1 MKEFASQTGGRY
13 TYIDDIMNLQDL
25 ALAFASIFDGCGD
38 FIISGCKVNGNAI
51 SSGYVFINGKI
62 RYCAGTSGV
71 SKWPA
76 YIYESNSVEKVSYAD
91 SSDKIGRNVYGCT
104 IGTSIPVTND
114 TLTGQRP
121 KSIVI
126 QSSGKALRLNEAFF
140 GKYALLLNPSDD
152 SQATNGKVVFSNDM
166 TAIGSVTSQ
175 QFFQLKFGSAL
186 MKVVYDTSGNLT
198 ISSQPNANNS
208 NHYQIRVT
216 QEGVF
221 QFYSNDTLI
230 GSLSKDGNAF
240 NTVMRMPDLLV
251 GNMRV
256 QTNHVYDNGTMSDTG
271 AIYINKLGYQGGTSY
286 YRNTYIGDGKGNDVV
301 AINGKDKTFSVYG
314 SVIAQVSDATAVT
327 LKNASLV
334 KTDKM
339 LLDSIAWS
347 DRNDEVIARVG
358 FINITTYDWY
368 IQNKIGSIVLDNDV
382 NVTGNL
388 MVKGTNVLASM
399 AKTTDVTNALSGKMD
414 NGSAYLKSESDK
426 RYYQVS
432 NGLQT
437 MIANAGGR
445 SGFCA
450 IIGAVVP
457 SALNDYV
464 KKSEKLSDMVYYG
477 LPSATDDTYTT
488 KLEERKK
495 AIRDAIG
502 AASIS
507 DSTDKKDTGWIE
519 MAVENCS
526 IVTKIYVRQVGKVVS
541 IQGQLHTHHSGTI
554 FTLPNNIDPPTYEIG
569 YSHNKAGNW
578 HCIIEGGSRVC
589 KVDYCNGGCGE
600 YIGFLM
606 TYLL

>member
-38 FIISGCKVNGNAI
+38 FIISGCKVNGNSI

-71 SKWPA
+71 SKWPI
-76 YIYESNSVEKVSYAD
+76 YIYENNSVEKVSYAD
-91 SSDKIGRNVYGCT
+91 SSDKIGRNVYGCA
-104 IGTSIPVTND
+104 IGTSVPVTND
-114 TLTGQRP
+114 ALTGQRP
-121 KSIVI
+121 KSIIV
-126 QSSGKALRLNEAFF
+126 QSSGKAMRLNEAFF

-152 SQATNGKVVFSNDM
+152 SQATNGKTVFGNDI
-166 TAIGSVTSQ
+166 TSIGSITSQ
-175 QFFQLKFGSAL
+175 QYFQLKFGGAL
-186 MKVVYDTSGNLT
+186 MKAIYDASGNLT

-208 NHYQIRVT
+208 NRYQIKVT
-216 QEGVF
+216 QGGAF

-230 GSLSKDGNAF
+230 GKLSKDGNVF
-240 NTVMRMPDLLV
+240 NTVMQMSDLSV
-251 GNMRV
+251 GNVRV
-256 QTNHVYDNGTMSDTG
+256 RNGHIYDNGTMSDTG
-271 AIYINKLGYQGGTSY
+271 AIYINRLSYQGGTSY

-301 AINGKDKTFSVYG
+301 AVNGKDKTLSIYG
-314 SVIAQVSDATAVT
+314 SVIAQVNDMTAVT
-327 LKNASLV
+327 LKNSNLA
-334 KTDKM
+334 KTDKT
-339 LLDSIAWS
+339 LLDSIDWS
-347 DRNDEVIARVG
+347 DKNNEVIARIG
-358 FINITTYDWY
+358 FVNTTTFDWY
-368 IQNKIGSIVLDNDV
+368 IQNKIGSIVLGNDV
-382 NVTGNL
+382 TVTGNL
-388 MVKGTNVLASM
+388 IVKGTDILSSF
-399 AKTTDVTNALSGKMD
+399 AKKSDVTSSLSGKMD

-437 MIANAGGR
+437 MITNAGGQN
-445 SGFCA
+445 GFCA
-450 IIGAVVP
+450 AIGAVVP
-457 SALNDYV
+457 NTLNDYV
-464 KKSEKLSDMVYYG
+464 KKSERLSDMVYYG
-477 LPSATDDTYTT
+477 LPSATDSTYTT

-502 AASIS
+502 AASVS
-507 DSTDKKDTGWIE
+507 DLTDKKDTGWIE
-519 MAVENCS
+519 MAVENCG

-554 FTLPNNIDPPTYEIG
+554 FTLPNNIDPPAYEIG

-589 KVDYCNGGCGE
+589 KVDYCNGGCSE

-606 TYLL
+606 TYLV

>member
-286 YRNTYIGDGKGNDVV
+286 YRNTYNGDGKGNDVV

-437 MIANAGGR
+437 MIANAGGQ

-507 DSTDKKDTGWIE
+507 DSTDQKDTGWIE
-519 MAVENCS
+519 MAVENCD
-526 IVTKIYVRQVGKVVS
+526 IITKIYVRQVGKVVS

-606 TYLL
+606 TYLV